1 MTDSNVRL
9 FKLYPEDNPVRVP
22 IWNDEIE
29 RQTNQKPFFMQAIP
43 HKASTCMMPSKHHS
57 LSVCIKQWLI
67 IISHDNPDA
76 M

>member
-43 HKASTCMMPSKHHS
+43 HKARTCMMPS
-57 LSVCIKQWLI
+57 
-67 IISHDNPDA
+67 
-76 M
+76 